1 MLQMMEDKELVR
13 IYLDGNH
20 ASFEVLLSRHKR
32 KVFSYIYMLVKDRAT
47 AEDIFQDVFIKVIHT
62 LQAGKYNEEGKFLP
76 WVMRISHN
84 LIIDH
89 FRREK
94 KMPGIKTQD
103 EDFDIFKL
111 IRIQEQSAEDK
122 MIRDQNV
129 SLVRELIK
137 KLPKEQKEVLILRH
151 YADLSFND
159 IAEQTGVS
167 INTALGRMRY
177 ALINLRKLMEKSPLE
192 TSEVNIF

>member
-13 IYLDGNH
+13 MYLSGNH

-111 IRIQEQSAEDK
+111 IRMPEQSVEDK
-122 MIRDQNV
+122 IIREQNIA
-129 SLVRELIK
+129 LVRDLIK

-192 TSEVNIF
+192 AAEVNIF